1 MENIHQNHVDRIQ
14 KKVVY
19 FLIVTFLQETVIRLN
34 VLASFCSNHRPIT
47 FTIAFE
53 SNNKRAN
60 DAWNMMIFCLKTNT
74 LTN

>member
-14 KKVVY
+14 RKLVY

-34 VLASFCSNHRPIT
+34 VLASFCSNHRPII

-53 SNNKRAN
+53 SNNKRRN
-60 DAWNMMIFCLKTNT
+60 DVWNMMIFYLKTNT
-74 LTN
+74 VTN

>member
-14 KKVVY
+14 RKLVY

-34 VLASFCSNHRPIT
+34 VLASFCSNHRPII

-60 DAWNMMIFCLKTNT
+60 DAWNMMIFCLKMNT

>member
-14 KKVVY
+14 RKLVY

-34 VLASFCSNHRPIT
+34 VLASFCSNHRPII

-53 SNNKRAN
+53 SNNRRAN